1 MAVVAASLIIYASVY
16 YRAEPAAALALKS
29 SDYAIVERTDYGWFF
44 DGYSETDLL
53 VFYPGAKIEESAYAP
68 LLRLL
73 AQSGVDVCLVKMP
86 LKLAVF
92 AQNKAETVFALY
104 PHENKYIG
112 GHSLG
117 GAVAANY
124 AASHGEDISGLILL
138 AAYPTKTIAEN
149 VKVISVYGSKDEVIN
164 KDKLSKGRELAAH
177 YCEFI
182 IEGGNH
188 AQFGNYGAQSGD
200 GVADITAEKQQATTV
215 NRILQA
221 IGVTN

>member
-1 MAVVAASLIIYASVY
+1 M
-16 YRAEPAAALALKS
+16 
-29 SDYAIVERTDYGWFF
+29 
-44 DGYSETDLL
+44 
-53 VFYPGAKIEESAYAP
+53 
-68 LLRLL
+68 
-73 AQSGVDVCLVKMP
+73 
-86 LKLAVF
+86 
-92 AQNKAETVFALY
+92 
-104 PHENKYIG
+104 
-112 GHSLG
+112 G

-200 GVADITAEKQQATTV
+200 GFADITAEKQQATTV